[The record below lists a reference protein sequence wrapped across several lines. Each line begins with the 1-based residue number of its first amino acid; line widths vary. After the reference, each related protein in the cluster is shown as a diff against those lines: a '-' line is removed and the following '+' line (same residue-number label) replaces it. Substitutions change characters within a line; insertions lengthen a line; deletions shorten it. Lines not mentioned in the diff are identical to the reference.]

1 MQNASGWWLAGAQ
14 TLGANDGP
22 HNMPYRIGSLSRRQ
36 LTGADR
42 RSPTGH
48 ASFLHHSTNR
58 SSSVSALLPLP
69 SPSWRHEGPAARGGG
84 AAPAAPRLGDATR
97 RLRIGGAHLGHDHD
111 RNGGAVIAPSLLQ
124 DAHGPV
130 SCRNDLFKALN

>member
-1 MQNASGWWLAGAQ
+1 MRVAGGWLGLRLSGLMMAHI
-14 TLGANDGP
+14 TC
-22 HNMPYRIGSLSRRQ
+22 HIGSAHYRAGSSPERIADHPPATPLSC
-36 LTGADR
+36 TIP
-42 RSPTGH
+42 PTDPH
-48 ASFLHHSTNR
+48 PF
-58 SSSVSALLPLP
+58 PLFYRFP
-69 SPSWRHEGPAARGGG
+69 PPSWRHEGPAARGGG